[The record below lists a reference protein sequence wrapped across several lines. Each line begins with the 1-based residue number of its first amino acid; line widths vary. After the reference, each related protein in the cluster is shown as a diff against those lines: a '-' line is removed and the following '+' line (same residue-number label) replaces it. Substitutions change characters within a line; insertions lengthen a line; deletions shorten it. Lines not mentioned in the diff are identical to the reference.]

1 MVVSNADEL
10 DDMMTEVAALLDD
23 LTADEMNYIWALP

>member
-1 MVVSNADEL
+1 MEVANPDEL

-23 LTADEMNYIWALP
+23 LTADELNYVWALP